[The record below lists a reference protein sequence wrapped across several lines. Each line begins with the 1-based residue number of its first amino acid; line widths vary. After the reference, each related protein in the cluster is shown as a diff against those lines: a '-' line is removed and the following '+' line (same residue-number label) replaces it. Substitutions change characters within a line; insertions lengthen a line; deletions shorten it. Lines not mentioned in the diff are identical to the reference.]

1 MKVKWYFLTSD
12 VNMTTSSSL
21 KSLIMTSGY
30 PFRFESIAKYLLL
43 QKGAYFE
50 QLMWRSLTTP
60 LYSNIDVEKTIG
72 KTSQTQAQTNTS
84 INLFIN
90 ITSSCEEENT

>member
-1 MKVKWYFLTSD
+1 MIDPRESSLTSD
-12 VNMTTSSSL
+12 VNSTLLQLFTALDIS
-21 KSLIMTSGY
+21 Y